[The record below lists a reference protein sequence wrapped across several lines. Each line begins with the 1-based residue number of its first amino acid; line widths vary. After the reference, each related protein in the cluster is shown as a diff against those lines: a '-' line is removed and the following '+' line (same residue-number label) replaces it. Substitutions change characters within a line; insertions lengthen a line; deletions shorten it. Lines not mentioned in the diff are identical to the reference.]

1 MLKTKI
7 VLGVST
13 ICLSILLFVGTV
25 CFFACKNE
33 NNNTKL
39 RNKYPLIK
47 ESNYS
52 IDDAALDFEER
63 IAIAPNIAKIDVIEQ
78 LPNYTVHVEDKEV
91 GLSAEIEFCQ
101 YRVKLVSNITE
112 NNITTDNDGTF
123 VITFAKQL
131 ENSYPNLADDTNA
144 ICSIEAAAGAHTG
157 KYLLFDK
164 SFYYTDSNM
173 ALAAYAGDNGPAKK
187 ICTEKE
193 LINKIKSIRN
203 KKITS

>member
-1 MLKTKI
+1 MDSHLISVHSVAI
-7 VLGVST
+7 VFVSQSSKYFLT
-13 ICLSILLFVGTV
+13 ICLS
-25 CFFACKNE
+25 
-33 NNNTKL
+33 
-39 RNKYPLIK
+39 
-47 ESNYS
+47 
-52 IDDAALDFEER
+52 
-63 IAIAPNIAKIDVIEQ
+63 
-78 LPNYTVHVEDKEV
+78 
-91 GLSAEIEFCQ
+91 SAF
-101 YRVKLVSNITE
+101 SFITE

>member
-1 MLKTKI
+1 MFLA
-7 VLGVST
+7 S
-13 ICLSILLFVGTV
+13 LF
-25 CFFACKNE
+25 
-33 NNNTKL
+33 L
-39 RNKYPLIK
+39 LIK
-47 ESNYS
+47 QSNYS

-78 LPNYTVHVEDKEV
+78 LPNYTVQVEDKEV

-193 LINKIKSIRN
+193 LINKIAQKAHVLGVVDERRYDEEM
-203 KKITS
+203 KKFDRLVRDITKAVILPRPME